1 MLKTA
6 KFIFYC
12 TFLGLSVHAVQA
24 AETKYI
30 TENLNTYLRKG
41 AGDNFKIAG
50 AIQSGAKVTVL
61 EKQERYSLIRDE
73 RNREAWILNSELSS
87 TPSSREENPR
97 LRNQVQELSLK
108 LNKIDSEWQQRTNEM
123 QRRTRQTEQQSRE
136 LLEQNSQLKR
146 DLEILKN
153 KNRDLEAMLDADK
166 REIVIRWF
174 IYGGSVLGAGLIL
187 GLIIPFILPK
197 RRRNNGW
204 A

>member
-1 MLKTA
+1 MQKLA
-6 KFIFYC
+6 KILFSCAAFA
-12 TFLGLSVHAVQA
+12 LSVQTVQA
-24 AETKYI
+24 AETKYV

-50 AIQSGAKVTVL
+50 AIQSGTAVTVL
-61 EKQERYSLIRDE
+61 EKRERYSLIRDD
-73 RNREAWILNSELSS
+73 RNREAWILNSELSD
-87 TPSSREENPR
+87 TPSSKIENPR

-108 LNKIDSEWQQRTNEM
+108 LSKIDADWQQRTNEM
-123 QRRTRQTEQQSRE
+123 QRRTKQSEQQSSE

-146 DLEILKN
+146 ELEILKN

-174 IYGGSVLGAGLIL
+174 IYGGAVLGAGLLL
-187 GLIIPFILPK
+187 GLIIPLILPK